1 MPVEFIGFINSR
13 NHSEIIPATGPT
25 VNSHHIETAAKIHE
39 NGGFDR
45 ALVAFHSDS
54 PESILI
60 AQHAA
65 EAAPDLGLLIAHRP
79 GFNAPTIAARQFATL
94 DHLTRGRVAVHII
107 TGGNDVELQA
117 DGDHTTKAERYARTS
132 EYLDIVRK
140 EWSETTPFSYKG
152 AFYDV
157 RGARASV
164 HPYRESGIPVYFGGS
179 SEEAI
184 AVAGQ
189 HADVYAL
196 WGETYE
202 QVSQTIARV
211 RAAAARHGRSPRFSL
226 SLRPILA
233 TTEEEAWARAD
244 EILETARAL
253 QHQTGYARP
262 SEIPN
267 EGSRRLLAAAAQ
279 GRRLDRRLWTGIA
292 ELTGAKGNSTS
303 LVGTPEQVAEALL
316 DYYRLGISTFLIR
329 GFDPLRDAYDYGRDL
344 IPLVRELVARE
355 DARGAT
361 HAA

>member
-1 MPVEFIGFINSR
+1 M
-13 NHSEIIPATGPT
+13 
-25 VNSHHIETAAKIHE
+25 
-39 NGGFDR
+39 
-45 ALVAFHSDS
+45 
-54 PESILI
+54 
-60 AQHAA
+60 
-65 EAAPDLGLLIAHRP
+65 
-79 GFNAPTIAARQFATL
+79 
-94 DHLTRGRVAVHII
+94 
-107 TGGNDVELQA
+107 
-117 DGDHTTKAERYARTS
+117 
-132 EYLDIVRK
+132 
-140 EWSETTPFSYKG
+140 
-152 AFYDV
+152 
-157 RGARASV
+157 
-164 HPYRESGIPVYFGGS
+164 
-179 SEEAI
+179 
-184 AVAGQ
+184 AGQ

-202 QVSQTIARV
+202 QVSQTVARV

-233 TTEEEAWARAD
+233 ATEEEAWARAD
-244 EILETARAL
+244 KILETARTL
-253 QHQTGYARP
+253 QAQTGYARP

-329 GFDPLRDAYDYGRDL
+329 GFDPLPDAYEYGRDL

-355 DARGAT
+355 EAQGAT